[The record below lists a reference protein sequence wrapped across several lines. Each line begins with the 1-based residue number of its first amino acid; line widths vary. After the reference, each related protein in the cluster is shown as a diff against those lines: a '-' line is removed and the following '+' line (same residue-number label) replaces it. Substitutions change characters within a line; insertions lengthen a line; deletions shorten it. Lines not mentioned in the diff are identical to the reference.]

1 MTTNP
6 EDELT
11 PTQRLLGTS
20 NSNEPSRRQRW
31 AGVGL
36 AVAAVVAVGALAF
49 LGGRLTAPTAAAT
62 DTSGFTGPNGGFQP
76 PDRFE
81 LPAGGGFPGGGPG
94 GGLGGGAGPSV
105 EGTITEVDG
114 DTITLE
120 LEAGET
126 VTVTVGDE
134 TTVSREEPADRDDL
148 AAGTTVRVQVD
159 AQGLVDGGE
168 DLEAGSV
175 TIID

>member
-6 EDELT
+6 DNELT
-11 PTQRLLGTS
+11 PTERLLGTGES
-20 NSNEPSRRQRW
+20 SEPRSGRRW
-31 AGVGL
+31 AAVGL

-49 LGGRLTAPTAAAT
+49 LGGRLTAPAAAAT

-76 PDRFE
+76 PEGFE
-81 LPAGGGFPGGGPG
+81 PPAGGGFPGGNPG
-94 GGLGGGAGPSV
+94 GSLGGGAGLSV
-105 EGTITEVDG
+105 EGTITQVDS
-114 DTITLE
+114 DTITVE
-120 LEAGET
+120 LENGQT
-126 VTVTVGDE
+126 VTVTIGDE
-134 TTVSREEPADRDDL
+134 TSVSHEEPADRDDL

-175 TIID
+175 TIVD

>member
-1 MTTNP
+1 MTSNP
-6 EDELT
+6 DDELT
-11 PTQRLLGTS
+11 PTQRLLGTGKS
-20 NSNEPSRRQRW
+20 SQSRSDRRW
-31 AGVGL
+31 TGVGL

-76 PDRFE
+76 PDGFE
-81 LPAGGGFPGGGPG
+81 PPAGGGFPGGGPG

-120 LEAGET
+120 LEGQT
-126 VTVTVGDE
+126 VTVTVGEE
-134 TTVSREEPADRDDL
+134 TTVNREEPADRDDL
-148 AAGTTVRVQVD
+148 AAGISVRVQIGT
-159 AQGLVDGGE
+159 QGLADGGAN
-168 DLEAGSV
+168 LEAGSV
-175 TIID
+175 TIVD